1 MNSFLLP
8 QSFVISNH
16 FCSNGVYDTHTSYIY
31 MLVIIVVA
39 LQNESL
45 MAEKGNFVFAW
56 HSFIPF
62 ILVVVHHRSTR
73 LIDTDR
79 TSNIEVVLN
88 TKHVCIVFCVYDTI

>member
-1 MNSFLLP
+1 
-8 QSFVISNH
+8 
-16 FCSNGVYDTHTSYIY
+16 

-39 LQNESL
+39 LQNEYL

-56 HSFIPF
+56 HSFISF

-79 TSNIEVVLN
+79 TSNIEAILN